1 MQNHARRGFTLVE
14 LLVVIAIIGI
24 LIALL
29 LPAVQA
35 AREAARRT
43 ECKNNLKQIALAC
56 HNYHDTHKVF
66 PINHGDT
73 GNSFG
78 WLALILPF
86 VEQAPLH
93 DQINFRTTINADTNI
108 AVVQTPMEAYRCPS
122 DATPNQVSGGY
133 NVWSNWCWPASGCAT
148 RDNIAVSSYKGMDG
162 PGYDMTLSESGQ
174 PHGMF
179 DRRMGLAASGSGGSV
194 QTPNQAIRMRDV
206 LDGTSNVVMAGENI
220 PGFHAWPS
228 WAAWHSPMTA
238 QYPINHPFN
247 VWGTTQGRIQASHH
261 GWRAGLAASSY
272 HPGGAQFFMVDGSVQ
287 FLSENINFAEY
298 QQLVHPQDGLPV
310 GGASNLQ

>member
-1 MQNHARRGFTLVE
+1 MRNRKDTGFTLVE

-43 ECKNNLKQIALAC
+43 ECKNNLKQMALAC

-78 WLALILPF
+78 WLAMILPF
-86 VEQAPLH
+86 MEQSPLH
-93 DQINFRTTINADTNI
+93 NQIDFRTLITTDQNM
-108 AVVQTPMEAYRCPS
+108 VVARTPVEAYRCPS
-122 DATPNQVSGGY
+122 DATPDRVSGGY
-133 NVWSNWCWPASGCAT
+133 HVWSNWCWPASCPSES
-148 RDNIAVSSYKGMDG
+148 RSDIAVSSYKGLDG
-162 PGYDMTLSESGQ
+162 PGYDMSESQ
-174 PHGMF
+174 SPMPHGMF
-179 DRRMGLAASGSGGSV
+179 DRRMGLRVGGGNV
-194 QTPNQAIRMRDV
+194 KTNMALGMRDV
-206 LDGTSNVVMAGENI
+206 LDGTSNVLMAGENI
-220 PGFHAWPS
+220 PGFMAWPS

-238 QYPINHPFN
+238 QYPINHPFK
-247 VWGTTQGRIQASHH
+247 VWGTTQNRIQSRHH
-261 GWRAGLAASSY
+261 GWTAGFAASSY

-287 FLSENINFAEY
+287 FVSENIDFNEY

-310 GGASNLQ
+310 GGFSVQ